1 MKSRLKKIIPPGALN
16 RYHQVMAIAANW
28 LYGRPSEKMIV
39 IGVTGTNG
47 KSSTVW
53 LIAKILEAAGY
64 KVGATS
70 TAMFKIADREWLN
83 DQKMTMLGRLALQKI
98 LKQMLKAG
106 CQYAVVETSSEG
118 IKQHRHWGINYDV
131 AIFTNLTPEH
141 LEAHGSFDQYKQAK
155 LKLFAK
161 IGRSRKKQLDGR
173 KITKTIIVNGDD
185 QYSQEFLAFPA
196 DQKISFG
203 LGNSILD
210 LRAEEIKFTSDG
222 VSFELAGNRF
232 VAPLLGRF
240 NIYNSL
246 VVISAARSQGID
258 WAVCQRALK
267 ATEGIPGRLEFIEEG
282 QNFQVMVD
290 YAPEPESLRQLYQT
304 ISDHQLVGPNQKII
318 QVLGSCGGGRDKSR
332 RPVLG
337 RLAGDR
343 ADYVIVTNE
352 DPYDDD
358 PVEIIDAVA
367 DGALAVGKT
376 LDKNLFK
383 IWERREAIIKALNL
397 AGAGDLVLLTGKGCE
412 QAICVAGGKKIP
424 WDERQ
429 VVREEIRSR
438 LAQKNQI
445 NK

>member
-16 RYHQVMAIAANW
+16 RYHQAMAIVANW

-196 DQKISFG
+196 DQKIRFG
-203 LGNSILD
+203 LGSSALD

-246 VVISAARSQGID
+246 AAISAARSQGVD

-267 ATEGIPGRLEFIEEG
+267 AIEGIPGRLEFIEEG

-397 AGAGDLVLLTGKGCE
+397 ARAGDLVLLTGKGCE

>member
-246 VVISAARSQGID
+246 AAISAARSQGID

-397 AGAGDLVLLTGKGCE
+397 ARAGDLVLLTGKGCE

>member
-246 VVISAARSQGID
+246 AAISAARSQGVD

>member
-246 VVISAARSQGID
+246 AAISAARSQGID

>member
-16 RYHQVMAIAANW
+16 RYHQVMAIVANW

-246 VVISAARSQGID
+246 AAISAARSQGID

-397 AGAGDLVLLTGKGCE
+397 ARAGDLVLLTGKGCE